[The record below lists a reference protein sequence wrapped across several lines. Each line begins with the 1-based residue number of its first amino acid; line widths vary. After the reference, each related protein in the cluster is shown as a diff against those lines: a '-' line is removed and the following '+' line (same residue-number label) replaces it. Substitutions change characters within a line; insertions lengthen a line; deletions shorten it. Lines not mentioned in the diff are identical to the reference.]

1 MTRKNR
7 SNRGKKPSSERTAN
21 YSVGYGRPPLESR
34 YKAGSSGNARG
45 RPKGSKNLKTL
56 VKEAMTASISIQ
68 EGEKTR
74 KVSRLEGVLL
84 RQLQKA
90 LTGSDR
96 AAVAVFKIAMQLGLL
111 DESDGHDGEVALSGR
126 DEEILNELISRA
138 RVNR

>member
-1 MTRKNR
+1 MTRKHR
-7 SNRGKKPSSERTAN
+7 SERPKKPSSHRTAS
-21 YSVGYGRPPLESR
+21 YLIGYGKPPLQSR
-34 YKAGSSGNARG
+34 FKAGRSGNAGG

-68 EGEKTR
+68 EGAKTR

-96 AAVAVFKIAMQLGLL
+96 AAVAVFKIAMQLNLL
-111 DESDGHDGEVALSGR
+111 DDADDHDGEVALSGH
-126 DEEILNELISRA
+126 DEEILNELISRG
-138 RVNR
+138 RKG

>member
-1 MTRKNR
+1 VTRKNS
-7 SNRGKKPSSERTAN
+7 SNRNKKSSANRTAN
-21 YSVGYGRPPLESR
+21 YLVGYGKPPLESR
-34 YKAGSSGNARG
+34 FKTGTSGNARG

-68 EGEKTR
+68 EGDKTR
-74 KVSRLEGVLL
+74 KVSRLVGVLL

-111 DESDGHDGEVALSGR
+111 DDADGRDGAVALSGR
-126 DEEILNELISRA
+126 DEEILNELFSRA
-138 RVNR
+138 RESR